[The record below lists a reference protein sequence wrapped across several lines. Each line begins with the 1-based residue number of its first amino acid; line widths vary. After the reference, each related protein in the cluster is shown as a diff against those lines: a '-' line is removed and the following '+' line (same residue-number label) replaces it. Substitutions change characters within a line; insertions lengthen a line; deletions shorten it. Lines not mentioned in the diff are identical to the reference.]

1 MYIWEQPIIDLYD
14 EPAVSIHEL
23 GEFIWYQLLLMT
35 NTGVFAWWWFVLK
48 RKNIRNAF
56 VFATAGWVIVRV
68 ILYTHRSLAEAGFN
82 IAYIEVGSESTLVLV
97 VALGVLTVLVFELK
111 RGMIAA
117 NFIVFTLALLLVVP
131 QILQTHFLD
140 AMFIMIM
147 PSIAIANW
155 VGTSRPVRTVASGR
169 SKIVASLA
177 LVASVAVAVLVS
189 GVVPLMIV
197 APNWATGIGV
207 DEIVILHLAAWT
219 APFIGSVAVYIV
231 IKRIANDPIS
241 TEWASVAWLI
251 LNFMAAFWSSIINI
265 ELSGLANL
273 GGTIFGIGVVLSIGI
288 GALAVSVLIGSL
300 LLGRGAVVRPL
311 FAASIWLAVLYAM
324 TPLLAYSEIPQ
335 ILKVLYSFELA
346 LTLTMVFFITSRVF
360 GPDSS
365 KKVVASDS

>member
-48 RKNIRNAF
+48 RKNVRNAF

-117 NFIVFTLALLLVVP
+117 NFIIFILALLLVVP
-131 QILQTHFLD
+131 QIFQTHFLD

-241 TEWASVAWLI
+241 AEWASVAWLI